1 MYGHRLFKSASD
13 SHILSNVDPALPIRR
28 KILSPV
34 FFLLFLGSLA
44 TYVTTDLELTAFVAG
59 SLFDGTT
66 IQLPLADG
74 ACETSS

>member
-1 MYGHRLFKSASD
+1 MVIDFLRVRFAHTFQCRSCFTHKEKNSLAG
-13 SHILSNVDPALPIRR
+13 
-28 KILSPV
+28 

-44 TYVTTDLELTAFVAG
+44 TYVTMDLELTAFVAG
-59 SLFDGTT
+59 SLFDVTT